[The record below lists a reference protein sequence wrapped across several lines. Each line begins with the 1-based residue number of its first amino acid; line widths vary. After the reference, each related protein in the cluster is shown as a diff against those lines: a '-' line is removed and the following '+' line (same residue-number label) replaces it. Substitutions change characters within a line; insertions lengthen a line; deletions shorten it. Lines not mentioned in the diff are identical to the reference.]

1 MFNNPGV
8 KPRGF
13 IGFKKMKYKN
23 LKDKQQAEKLLRKK
37 GYVREVTVLFNE
49 AIESVAL
56 AQVGVSLLPGVFSLS
71 KYPTL
76 KKRIDKIMM
85 SLFKNQ
91 NILLVKSIGTEWDI
105 SNKNLDN
112 VFQGKY
118 SRKPGQS
125 KLLELRNDQALQTFT
140 DRKIKGMNLSD
151 RVWRN
156 TQMYRNEI
164 ESHLADTIANGRGAK
179 EAARFLTDKL
189 VNPGG
194 GFANVQTKAGE
205 IKVAAPTK
213 IKGGTGQGVY
223 NSAYKNALRVQVT
236 ETNMSYLTAEM
247 ERYKA
252 SPFVIGYEVI
262 LSNRHPTYDI
272 CDELKGKYPK
282 DFKFIGWHPFCLCHS
297 IAIMLNQSEF
307 DQMERD
313 KFNDVDISKKSY
325 SDNEVKGTPPQVKK
339 WYAENEERSK
349 NWKSKPYF
357 MADNAKFF
365 K

>member
-1 MFNNPGV
+1 
-8 KPRGF
+8 
-13 IGFKKMKYKN
+13 MKYKD
-23 LKDKQQAEKLLRKK
+23 LKEKQEAAKKFRAK
-37 GYVREVTVLFNE
+37 GYVREVTVLYNE
-49 AIESVAL
+49 AIEAAAL
-56 AQVGVSLLPGVFSLS
+56 AQVGVKLLPGVFSFS
-71 KYPTL
+71 RYPIL
-76 KKRIDKIMM
+76 KKKIDKIIM
-85 SLFKNQ
+85 SLFNDQK
-91 NILLVKSIGTEWDI
+91 ILLVKSIGTEWDI

-125 KLLELRNDQALQTFT
+125 KLLELRNDQPLQTFT
-140 DRKIKGMNLSD
+140 DRKIRGMNLSD

-164 ESHLADTIANGRGAK
+164 EAHLADTIATGKGSR
-179 EAARFLTDKL
+179 EAAKYLNDKL
-189 VNPGG
+189 LNPTG
-194 GFANVQTKAGE
+194 GFDKVQNKEGQVKA
-205 IKVAAPTK
+205 AAPTK
-213 IKGGTGQGVY
+213 LKRGGRGVY
-223 NSAYKNALRVQVT
+223 NSAYKNSLRLQVT

-297 IAIMLNQSEF
+297 IAILLNQAEF

-313 KFNDVDISKKSY
+313 KFNDIDISKKSY
-325 SDNEVKGTPPQVKK
+325 SENEVKGTPPQVKK

-349 NWKSKPYF
+349 NWKAKPYF
-357 MADNAKFF
+357 MADNPKFF